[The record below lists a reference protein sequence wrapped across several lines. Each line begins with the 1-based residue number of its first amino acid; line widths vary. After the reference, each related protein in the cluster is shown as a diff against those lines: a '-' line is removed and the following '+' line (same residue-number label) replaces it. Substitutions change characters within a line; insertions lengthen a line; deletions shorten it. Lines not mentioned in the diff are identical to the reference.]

1 MPATWS
7 QYKVKVIFVRRIIL
21 SMIKWIT
28 AFLGYTYFRF
38 GGAIL
43 GYFLGSVLEQ
53 LFQQQPKNPFGNV
66 QFQRMRTEQVQLNLL
81 SLAAIVIKADGKV
94 DDREL
99 RFVRNYFIAN
109 YGEEYASSIFTKFN
123 NEVNKKNQNL
133 GELTRLFVQGARY
146 ETRLQIVH
154 FLFGIAKADGHIA
167 SVEIEKIQQIAAA
180 LQLQNIDFESVK
192 AMFVK
197 SADNAYKILEITPN
211 ATDAE
216 VKKAYRT
223 MAKKYHPDKIQAKDP
238 ALKKGAQEKFQ
249 QVQAAYETI
258 QKERGL

>member
-1 MPATWS
+1 
-7 QYKVKVIFVRRIIL
+7 
-21 SMIKWIT
+21 MIKWVT
-28 AFLGYTYFRF
+28 AILGYTYFRF

-43 GYFLGSVLEQ
+43 GYFIGSVLEQ
-53 LFQQQPKNPFGNV
+53 LFRQDRRNPFASV
-66 QFQRMRTEQVQLNLL
+66 QSQRMQTNQVQLNLL

-94 DDREL
+94 DEREL
-99 RFVRNYFIAN
+99 RFVRNYFITN
-109 YGEEYASSIFTKFN
+109 YGEAYASSIFAKFN
-123 NEVNKKNQNL
+123 TEVKKEQQNL
-133 GELTRLFVQGARY
+133 NEITRLFVQRAPY
-146 ETRLQIVH
+146 ETRLQILH
-154 FLFGIAKADGHIA
+154 FLFAIANADGHVA
-167 SVEIEKIQQIAAA
+167 EVEVQKILQIANA
-180 LQLQNIDFESVK
+180 LQLRSMDFESIK

-197 SADNAYKILEITPN
+197 SADNAYKILEISPS

-223 MAKKYHPDKIQAKDP
+223 MAKKYHPDKLQTDDV

>member
-1 MPATWS
+1 
-7 QYKVKVIFVRRIIL
+7 
-21 SMIKWIT
+21 MIKWVT
-28 AFLGYTYFRF
+28 AILGYTYFRF

-43 GYFLGSVLEQ
+43 GYFIGSVLEQ
-53 LFQQQPKNPFGNV
+53 LFRQDRRNPFAGV
-66 QFQRMRTEQVQLNLL
+66 QSQRMQTNQVQLNLL

-94 DDREL
+94 DEREL
-99 RFVRNYFIAN
+99 RFVRNYFITN
-109 YGEEYASSIFTKFN
+109 YGEAYASSIFAKFN
-123 NEVNKKNQNL
+123 TEVKKEQQNL
-133 GELTRLFVQGARY
+133 NEITRLFVQRAPY
-146 ETRLQIVH
+146 ETRLQILH
-154 FLFGIAKADGHIA
+154 FLFAIANADGHVA
-167 SVEIEKIQQIAAA
+167 EVEMQKILQIANA
-180 LQLQNIDFESVK
+180 LQLRSMDFESIK

-197 SADNAYKILEITPN
+197 SADNAYKILEISPR

-223 MAKKYHPDKIQAKDP
+223 MAKKYHPDKLQTDDA

>member
-1 MPATWS
+1 
-7 QYKVKVIFVRRIIL
+7 
-21 SMIKWIT
+21 MIKWVT
-28 AFLGYTYFRF
+28 AILGYTYFRF

-43 GYFLGSVLEQ
+43 GYFIGSVLEQ
-53 LFQQQPKNPFGNV
+53 LFRQDRRNPFASV
-66 QFQRMRTEQVQLNLL
+66 QSQRMQTNQVQLNLL

-94 DDREL
+94 DEREL
-99 RFVRNYFIAN
+99 RFVRNYFITN
-109 YGEEYASSIFTKFN
+109 YGEAYASSIFAKFN
-123 NEVNKKNQNL
+123 TEVKKEQQNL
-133 GELTRLFVQGARY
+133 NEITRLFVQRAPY
-146 ETRLQIVH
+146 ETRLQILH
-154 FLFGIAKADGHIA
+154 FLFAIANADGHVA
-167 SVEIEKIQQIAAA
+167 EVEVQKILQIANA
-180 LQLQNIDFESVK
+180 LQLRSMDFESIK

-197 SADNAYKILEITPN
+197 SADNAYKILEISPS

-223 MAKKYHPDKIQAKDP
+223 MAKKYHPDKLQTDDT

>member
-1 MPATWS
+1 
-7 QYKVKVIFVRRIIL
+7 
-21 SMIKWIT
+21 MIKWIT
-28 AFLGYTYFRF
+28 ALLGYTYFRF

-43 GYFLGSVLEQ
+43 GYFLGSILEQ
-53 LFQQQPKNPFGNV
+53 LFKGQNQNPFRSV

-94 DDREL
+94 DEREL

-109 YGEEYASSIFTKFN
+109 YGEEYASVIFSKFN
-123 NEVNKKNQNL
+123 TEVNKKSQNL
-133 GELTRLFVQGARY
+133 NELTRLFVQGARY
-146 ETRLQIVH
+146 ETRLQILH
-154 FLFGIAKADGHIA
+154 FLFGIANADGHIA
-167 SVEIEKIQQIAAA
+167 EIEIQKIQQIARA
-180 LQLQNIDFESVK
+180 LELRNVDFESIK

-197 SADNAYKILEITPN
+197 SADKAYKILEISPE
-211 ATDAE
+211 ATDVE

-223 MAKKYHPDKIQAKDP
+223 MAKKYHPDKIQSSDP

-258 QKERGL
+258 QKERGI

>member
-1 MPATWS
+1 
-7 QYKVKVIFVRRIIL
+7 
-21 SMIKWIT
+21 MIKWIT
-28 AFLGYTYFRF
+28 ALLGYTYFRF

-43 GYFLGSVLEQ
+43 GYFLGSILEQ
-53 LFQQQPKNPFGNV
+53 LFKGQNQNPFGSV

-94 DDREL
+94 DEREL

-109 YGEEYASSIFTKFN
+109 YGEEYASVIFSKFN
-123 NEVNKKNQNL
+123 TEVNKKSQNL
-133 GELTRLFVQGARY
+133 NELTRLFVQGARY
-146 ETRLQIVH
+146 ETRLQILH
-154 FLFGIAKADGHIA
+154 FLFGIANADGHIA
-167 SVEIEKIQQIAAA
+167 QIEIQKIQQIARA
-180 LQLQNIDFESVK
+180 LELRNVDFESIK

-197 SADNAYKILEITPN
+197 SADKAYKILEISPE
-211 ATDAE
+211 ATDVE

-223 MAKKYHPDKIQAKDP
+223 MAKKYHPDKIQSSDP

-258 QKERGL
+258 QKERGI

>member
-1 MPATWS
+1 
-7 QYKVKVIFVRRIIL
+7 
-21 SMIKWIT
+21 MIKWIT
-28 AFLGYTYFRF
+28 ALLGYTYFRF

-43 GYFLGSVLEQ
+43 GYFLGSILEQ
-53 LFQQQPKNPFGNV
+53 LFKGQNQNPFGSV

-94 DDREL
+94 DEREL

-109 YGEEYASSIFTKFN
+109 YGEEYASVIFSKFN
-123 NEVNKKNQNL
+123 TEVNKKSQNL
-133 GELTRLFVQGARY
+133 NELTRLFVQGARY
-146 ETRLQIVH
+146 ETRLQILH
-154 FLFGIAKADGHIA
+154 FLFGIANADGHIA
-167 SVEIEKIQQIAAA
+167 EIEIQKIQQIARA
-180 LQLQNIDFESVK
+180 LELRNVDFESIK

-197 SADNAYKILEITPN
+197 SADKAYKILEISPE
-211 ATDAE
+211 ATDVE

-223 MAKKYHPDKIQAKDP
+223 MAKKYHPDKIQSSDP

-258 QKERGL
+258 QKERGI

>member
-1 MPATWS
+1 
-7 QYKVKVIFVRRIIL
+7 
-21 SMIKWIT
+21 MIKWVT
-28 AFLGYTYFRF
+28 AILGYTYFRF

-43 GYFLGSVLEQ
+43 GYFIGSILEQ
-53 LFQQQPKNPFGNV
+53 LFRQDRRNPFASV
-66 QFQRMRTEQVQLNLL
+66 QSQRMQTNQVQLNLL

-94 DDREL
+94 DEREL
-99 RFVRNYFIAN
+99 RFVRNYFITN
-109 YGEEYASSIFTKFN
+109 YGEAYASSIFAKFN
-123 NEVNKKNQNL
+123 TEVKKEQQNL
-133 GELTRLFVQGARY
+133 NEITRLFVQRAPY
-146 ETRLQIVH
+146 ETRLQILH
-154 FLFGIAKADGHIA
+154 FLFAIANADGHVA
-167 SVEIEKIQQIAAA
+167 EVEVQKILQIANA
-180 LQLQNIDFESVK
+180 LQLRSMDFESIK

-197 SADNAYKILEITPN
+197 SADNAYKILEISPS

-223 MAKKYHPDKIQAKDP
+223 MAKKYHPDKLQTDDA